1 MQMLKLSLLINEAEK
16 IKQLLHLNVKLWEN
30 IPIFVFKLR
39 RKAGVGERT
48 LCENFKCQV

>member
-16 IKQLLHLNVKLWEN
+16 IKLLHLNVKLWEN

-48 LCENFKCQV
+48 LRENFKCQV